1 MAEDDV
7 KAMKENEWMEGHV
20 VVVVDDEFEYAMN
33 LLKMMMMILLLL
45 LNEMFEF
52 PY

>member
-20 VVVVDDEFEYAMN
+20 VVVDEFEYVMN
-33 LLKMMMMILLLL
+33 LWTMMMMILLLL